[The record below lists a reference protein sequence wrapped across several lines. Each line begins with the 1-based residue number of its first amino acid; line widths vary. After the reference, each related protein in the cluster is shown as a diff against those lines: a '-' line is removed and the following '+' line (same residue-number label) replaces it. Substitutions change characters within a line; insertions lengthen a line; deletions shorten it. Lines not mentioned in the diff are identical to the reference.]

1 MGRKRDGVFLVF
13 EYCEHDMAHLIDHMG
28 KRFSES
34 EVKNLVLQLLK
45 GVEHLHEHW
54 IIHRDIK
61 MSNLLYTNTGRL
73 KLADFGLARLYGAP
87 PKPMTP
93 KVFICMYGVTVGLL
107 ACLLHQLHPPWSEWT
122 DRLTDQSTHP
132 YPYTHMQTRW

>member
-93 KVFICMYGVTVGLL
+93 KVFICMYDCRPPCMSFTSAPSTVVRM
-107 ACLLHQLHPPWSEWT
+107 
-122 DRLTDQSTHP
+122 D
-132 YPYTHMQTRW
+132 

>member
-28 KRFSES
+28 KRFTES
-34 EVKNLVLQLLK
+34 EVKSLLLQLLK

-93 KVFICMYGVTVGLL
+93 KVSPRTRMDGLIYSW
-107 ACLLHQLHPPWSEWT
+107 WSCVV
-122 DRLTDQSTHP
+122 
-132 YPYTHMQTRW
+132 

>member
-1 MGRKRDGVFLVF
+1 MNQKSKVKHDDDDDDDDDRLIGRPTLRRSFIFYRSSACHIAKASHSLCPPYLPTGL
-13 EYCEHDMAHLIDHMG
+13 M
-28 KRFSES
+28 
-34 EVKNLVLQLLK
+34 LQLLA

-61 MSNLLYTNTGRL
+61 MSNLLYTNEGKL

-93 KVFICMYGVTVGLL
+93 KVSHLIPLL
-107 ACLLHQLHPPWSEWT
+107 QPDTFL
-122 DRLTDQSTHP
+122 
-132 YPYTHMQTRW
+132 

>member
-28 KRFSES
+28 KRFTQS
-34 EVKNLVLQLLK
+34 EVKNLLLQLLR

-93 KVFICMYGVTVGLL
+93 KVGRVRGREGWVCM
-107 ACLLHQLHPPWSEWT
+107 P
-122 DRLTDQSTHP
+122 RLVA
-132 YPYTHMQTRW
+132 W